1 MKKNDVSVNEA
12 VENNTEAPVP
22 EKTKKVRE
30 PKELHSVLF
39 AASWIVGIVGILFVL
54 LAQNAMNTKDGF
66 VSLSYHWF
74 DEVLVDRRNQI
85 FETQWTE
92 LFWDIEFL
100 TTAICSYIAL
110 GLGLIS
116 TACGV
121 ARNIIKKEKKLL
133 SYLCGVVVL
142 VLGSFAFLASYY
154 ASLS

>member
-100 TTAICSYIAL
+100 TTAICAYIAL

-133 SYLCGVVVL
+133 SYICGVVVL